1 MDKLDTSGKA
11 FVQHWSWAADKGL
24 MNRNTAKSLKAV
36 AAQVLL
42 VLDDWESV
50 DVKTLDVDQAFN
62 RFQNK
67 RAKDFTPNSLDTYRS
82 RFGKAVNLFLEYEKD
97 PSSWHVPTSAPRK
110 EKKTA
115 VTNGSPQPSPA
126 SPSLQTQYSQQT
138 TASGFIDY
146 PFPLR
151 DGRVAQ
157 LRLPI
162 DLKKSDVSR
171 LTAFLSSLAVD
182 SDENIAT

>member
-11 FVQHWSWAADKGL
+11 FVQHWTWAADKGL
-24 MNRNTAKSLKAV
+24 MNPNTAKALKAA

-42 VLDDWESV
+42 VLDDWETV
-50 DVKTLDVDQAFN
+50 DIKTLNVEQTFK

-97 PSSWHVPTSAPRK
+97 PTSWHVPSQAPRK
-110 EKKTA
+110 EKKTSEA
-115 VTNGSPQPSPA
+115 PESPQSQAPKQPQVQAQSVRPPSQP
-126 SPSLQTQYSQQT
+126 
-138 TASGFIDY
+138 GFVEY

-151 DGRVAQ
+151 DGKIAQ

-162 DLKKSDVSR
+162 DLKKSDVAR
-171 LTAFLSSLAVD
+171 LTAFLSSLAIEQEVV
-182 SDENIAT
+182 A